1 MESKDTLGTIA
12 AGNSASNDTVFL
24 VIIFIII
31 IGIILYMLLKP
42 KPGTIAKNDKVSSY
56 NPNENRNIQ
65 NKEKKEVKGEFN
77 KPKEVSIPKSDAATI
92 TVKKEEKKPTTE
104 PIKEPHPK
112 IKVPEIVVPEIEEQS
127 KEKYIGYNPINI
139 FAQTQ
144 PLYFPY
150 VMMPKPNSV
159 IKFPRKGRAGRKG
172 YKEEAFKEYIEK
184 YFKSNYQV
192 FDDRFILIK
201 NSTRPYEPDFALTNE
216 INGINIFVDIE
227 IDEPYEGTNDIENR
241 KPTHYKYSDTN
252 RNYAFT
258 NRGWIVIRFAEIQV
272 HQQPDACCQ
281 FVAHILKSINS
292 NYAIPESLLSINKIQ
307 PVLQWSEEE
316 ARQWSLEKYRES
328 YLGIDQFGVTS
339 NDNQLTDLEE
349 TELGEA
355 IEEQVVDEEIQII
368 NPTAVSLD
376 KLQKLFMAS
385 VTGKFIS
392 CSINNEKAIF
402 QPAYV
407 YDHETS
413 GFCYVKNVSRTFR
426 IADMENIEVKDN
438 YYAQQISGHQ
448 INVEQISNIVNTA
461 IDYQKYI
468 RMRYTRIGWR
478 NNYVDTETGEYFE
491 NIVEAE
497 ESIRTISD
505 VQLSINALDQ
515 EHIQN
520 YRLNSNYLTAYCH
533 KREEQRTFKFDRI
546 SEIEI
551 LDI

>member
-12 AGNSASNDTVFL
+12 AGNTASNDTIFL
-24 VIIFIII
+24 VIIFIIMI
-31 IGIILYMLLKP
+31 SLILYMLFKTKKKTIVENDTTSNNTPKDNKSIPNKGNKGVKVKFEKPTEVAKP
-42 KPGTIAKNDKVSSY
+42 KTETVEIPVKTEI
-56 NPNENRNIQ
+56 
-65 NKEKKEVKGEFN
+65 KKETIGLVKTAE
-77 KPKEVSIPKSDAATI
+77 PL
-92 TVKKEEKKPTTE
+92 VKK
-104 PIKEPHPK
+104 
-112 IKVPEIVVPEIEEQS
+112 PETIVPEIEEQS

-139 FAQTQ
+139 FAQTE
-144 PLYFPY
+144 PLHFPY
-150 VMMPKPNSV
+150 VIMPKPNCV

-172 YKEEAFKEYIEK
+172 YKEESFKGYIEK

-201 NSTRPYEPDFALTNE
+201 NSTRPYEPDFTLINE
-216 INGINIFVDIE
+216 ENGINIFLDIE

-252 RNYAFT
+252 RNLAFT
-258 NRGWIVIRFAEIQV
+258 NRGWMVIRFAEIQV

-281 FVAHILKSINS
+281 FVAHILKSIHS
-292 NYAIPESLLSINKIQ
+292 EYSVPVPLQSIEKIK
-307 PVLQWSEEE
+307 PVVQWTEVE
-316 ARQWSLEKYRES
+316 AKQWSLDKYREK
-328 YLGIDQFGVTS
+328 YLGIVRFGVTA
-339 NDNQLTDLEE
+339 NDNVLQDIEE
-349 TELGEA
+349 TELGEN
-355 IEEQVVDEEIQII
+355 IEEQVEDEEIQII
-368 NPTAVSLD
+368 NPTLVNLD
-376 KLQKLFMAS
+376 NLQKLIMAS
-385 VTGKFIS
+385 VTRKFIS
-392 CSINNEKAIF
+392 CSINNEKTIF
-402 QPAYV
+402 QPTYV

-413 GFCYVKNVSRTFR
+413 GFCYVKNDSRTFR

-438 YYAQQISGHQ
+438 YYTQQISGHQ

-505 VQLSINALDQ
+505 VQLSINALAQ